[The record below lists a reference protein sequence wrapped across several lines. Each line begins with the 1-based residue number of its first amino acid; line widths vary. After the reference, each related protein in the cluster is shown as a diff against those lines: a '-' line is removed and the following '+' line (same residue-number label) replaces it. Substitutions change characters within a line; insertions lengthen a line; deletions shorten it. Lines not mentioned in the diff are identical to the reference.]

1 MRKKRE
7 SRRRF
12 SEEFKRS
19 AVRLVTEEGYSKVAA
34 SKAVGVDN
42 KCIREWCK
50 KYAGEH
56 VPPAADA
63 SQDEL
68 RAEIKRLEKQLRDTE
83 MERDILKKATAYF
96 AKESQ

>member
-1 MRKKRE
+1 MSKQSKP
-7 SRRRF
+7 RRRY

-19 AVRLVTEEGYSKVAA
+19 AVRLVTEEGYSKIAA

-50 KYAGEH
+50 KYAGDHE
-56 VPPAADA
+56 PLAAEA

>member
-1 MRKKRE
+1 M
-7 SRRRF
+7 
-12 SEEFKRS
+12 
-19 AVRLVTEEGYSKVAA
+19 AA

-50 KYAGEH
+50 KYG
-56 VPPAADA
+56 VVGTDPPEDSGA
-63 SQDEL
+63 EL
-68 RAEIKRLEKQLRDTE
+68 RAKIKRLEKQLRATE

>member
-1 MRKKRE
+1 MSKK
-7 SRRRF
+7 SQPRRQF

-19 AVRLVTEEGYSKVAA
+19 AVRLVTEEGYSKAAA

-50 KYAGEH
+50 KYGAD
-56 VPPAADA
+56 PPAEA
-63 SQDEL
+63 SESEL

>member
-1 MRKKRE
+1 MDKK
-7 SRRRF
+7 SKARRSF

-19 AVRLVTEEGYSKVAA
+19 AVRLVTEEGYSMVAA

-50 KYAGEH
+50 KFGGNPKAWGSR
-56 VPPAADA
+56 A
-63 SQDEL
+63 SKEDLQ
-68 RAEIKRLEKQLRDTE
+68 AEVKRLEKQLRRTE